1 MRPLPLRSPLRLLA
15 GLLLALLVLL
25 LPVAEARAQAPAP
38 PPAGAP
44 ANLLPEDSRA
54 DVWRAIRQGEAGSVA
69 APNVLGGQL
78 IQSEGEA
85 WRSLR
90 LGAYRLWAGW
100 ILLGVLGIVALFFA
114 LRGRVPMEH
123 GPSGRTV
130 RRFNGLERF
139 AHWLTAITFIVL
151 ALTGLNLMFG
161 RTLLLPLVGKEAF
174 ATVTQTGKLLHNYLA
189 FGFMTGIALMF
200 VLWVW
205 FNIPNRHDLLW
216 ILKGGG
222 LFGGGHP
229 PSRRFNAGQKLV
241 FWSVVLLGSSLSL
254 SGLQLMFPFTF
265 SFFDSTFV
273 FLNQWVGTS
282 LPTGLSPMAEQQ
294 LAILWHGFVSVVL
307 MAIVIGHIYI
317 GSLGMEGAF
326 QAMGSGEVDL
336 NWARQHHDL
345 WVEQLERKR
354 PQPAE

>member
-1 MRPLPLRSPLRLLA
+1 MRPLPRSLHLPLA
-15 GLLLALLVLL
+15 GLVLALVVLL
-25 LPVAEARAQAPAP
+25 LPIGPARAQAPA
-38 PPAGAP
+38 AAP
-44 ANLLPEDSRA
+44 TEAPVNLLPEESRA
-54 DVWRAIRQGEAGSVA
+54 DIWRAIRQGEAGSVA

-85 WRSLR
+85 WRNLR
-90 LGAYRLWAGW
+90 LGAYKLWAGW
-100 ILLGVLGIVALFFA
+100 ILLGMLGLVALFFA
-114 LRGRVPMEH
+114 LRGRVPIEE
-123 GPSGRTV
+123 GPAGRTI

-161 RTLLLPLVGKEAF
+161 RTLLLPLVGKDLF
-174 ATVTQTGKLLHNYLA
+174 ATITQTGKLLHNYLA
-189 FGFMTGIALMF
+189 FGFMLGIALMF
-200 VLWVW
+200 VLWVRYN
-205 FNIPNRHDLLW
+205 FPNRHDLVW

-229 PSRRFNAGQKLV
+229 HSRRFNAGQKLV
-241 FWSVVLLGSSLSL
+241 FWSVVLLGLGLSL

-265 SFFDSTFV
+265 SFFESTFA

-307 MAIVIGHIYI
+307 IAIVIGHIYI

-354 PQPAE
+354 ALPAE